1 MTIPDS
7 GGAFLEQQHDR
18 RSSQLPAR
26 FRRRRSQR
34 HRTGRSCEVA
44 SQVHFVRRQRQAR
57 RASEGE
63 SRREAAEAPQ
73 LVPVHPLH
81 RQLPRHLHP
90 RPAVADGVDV
100 AACLGID
107 FAESKSGQ
115 AELFYDLLDFG
126 AGHSLPGGAA
136 EVVGDKANRRGA
148 GRHDGEQD
156 AREVGGELGGEHGSF
171 NW

>member
-34 HRTGRSCEVA
+34 HRTRGPCEVA
-44 SQVHFVRRQRQAR
+44 RKVDCLPRQRQAG
-57 RASEGE
+57 RASEGQQE
-63 SRREAAEAPQ
+63 YEAATAPC

-90 RPAVADGVDV
+90 RPPVANRVDV

-107 FAESKSGQ
+107 SAESIPRK
-115 AELFYDLLDFG
+115 AKLFDDLLDFG
-126 AGHSLPGGAA
+126 AGHSLPGGPA